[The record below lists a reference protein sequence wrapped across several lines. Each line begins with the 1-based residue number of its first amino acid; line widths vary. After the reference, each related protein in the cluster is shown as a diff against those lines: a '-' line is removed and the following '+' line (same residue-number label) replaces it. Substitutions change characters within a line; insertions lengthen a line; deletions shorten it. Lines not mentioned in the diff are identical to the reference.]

1 MCKYS
6 FVITYSTD
14 IEADNEYQAK
24 QAAINKFLESHDIS
38 SFKTISIKN
47 ENVDWEG
54 QDWA

>member
-24 QAAINKFLESHDIS
+24 QAAINKFLESHDVS
-38 SFKTISIKN
+38 SFKNISIKN